1 MIGQV
6 VHGLGSGAVYAA
18 LALALVLVHRFTGV
32 VNFAQGEL
40 AMVSAY
46 VAWQLVEAGLSYWV
60 ALPLTMVVAFAAG
73 ALAQRLVMRRA
84 GDAALIM
91 TIGLYVLVH
100 ALAAQIWTSA
110 LRAFP
115 DPFPGGPLGVAG
127 PLAVVGAVLALLYL
141 VIRHSGAGLTLRAVA
156 ADPRAARLAG
166 IRVGRVHALGWGLAA
181 VAGAASG
188 VLVAPV
194 VFLEPGMMGDALV
207 SALAAAAVGG
217 FANPVAAVAGGLLI
231 GVAETLAG
239 TYLWADLRVVVP
251 LAVLLALPAV
261 RAAGLTRV
269 RA

>member
-6 VHGLGSGAVYAA
+6 FHGFGTGAVYAA

-46 VAWQLVEAGLSYWV
+46 VAWQLVDAGLSYWV
-60 ALPLTMVVAFAAG
+60 ALPLTVAVAFGAG
-73 ALAQRLVMRRA
+73 ALAQRLVMRHA

-91 TIGLYVLVH
+91 TIGLYVFVH
-100 ALAAQIWTSA
+100 ALAAQIWSSA
-110 LRAFP
+110 LRTFP
-115 DPFPGGPLGVAG
+115 NPFPGGPLGVLG
-127 PLAVVGAVLALLYL
+127 PLAVVAAVLALLYL

-181 VAGAASG
+181 ATGAVSG

-194 VFLEPGMMGDALV
+194 VFLEPGMMGGVLV

-217 FANPVAAVAGGLLI
+217 FVHPVGAVAGGLLI

-251 LAVLLALPAV
+251 LVIMLVVPAV
-261 RAAGLTRV
+261 RLSAFSRV